1 MSVSECLGCSS
12 TVRELSGPLAS
23 GPGLLLLESR
33 IQYVKMSGPIP
44 FARAVP
50 QEGTVI
56 SQKRCFCPWTSESA
70 MPNAGCA
77 YASSK
82 TRVTHL
88 LGRRPSLRQAG
99 LLGADW
105 PALWPGMAHLNSMSM
120 FTPA

>member
-56 SQKRCFCPWTSESA
+56 SQKRCFCPVDTRISPPGRPESTADTSVSHCQLSVC
-70 MPNAGCA
+70 GTGVC
-77 YASSK
+77 S
-82 TRVTHL
+82 
-88 LGRRPSLRQAG
+88 
-99 LLGADW
+99 
-105 PALWPGMAHLNSMSM
+105 
-120 FTPA
+120 